1 MILLQNNIDRQILL
15 KYLSEGI
22 CQVSFTKVKDNT
34 NRVLLCTLHAS
45 TVPAKFLK
53 SIEMVFNPV
62 EDEDLVPVWD
72 VTDGKWKSFRISKV
86 NSFKTPDELTK
97 NDKSG
102 PDVDTAQKMEI
113 VKRSKAAKDKLFETI
128 QKQKEAAQK
137 AKEKLNKVKGNKNED
152 QA

>member
-62 EDEDLVPVWD
+62 EDEDLVAVWD
-72 VTDGKWKSFRISKV
+72 VTDGKWKSF
-86 NSFKTPDELTK
+86 
-97 NDKSG
+97 
-102 PDVDTAQKMEI
+102 
-113 VKRSKAAKDKLFETI
+113 RSKAAKDKLFETI

>member
-1 MILLQNNIDRQILL
+1 
-15 KYLSEGI
+15 
-22 CQVSFTKVKDNT
+22 
-34 NRVLLCTLHAS
+34 
-45 TVPAKFLK
+45 
-53 SIEMVFNPV
+53 MVFNPV
-62 EDEDLVPVWD
+62 EDEDLVAVWD

-128 QKQKEAAQK
+128 QKQKKAAQQ